1 MTKHIGA
8 FATLALAASSGLTD
22 QARVGG
28 QVRRLA
34 HDYVTVDAAENDTVK
49 LAVLDWDTLLDPTLS
64 IVEFDDFGTSV
75 TLDIGDVT
83 YPAALCDG
91 QDIATAAGTANPCK
105 TLTIAKRR
113 QPLWQALGYAT
124 LAAAKLV
131 GSRCELL
138 ASFKDANP
146 ASGTLGWT
154 LYGSPQ

>member
-1 MTKHIGA
+1 MTKHIGVYA
-8 FATLALAASSGLTD
+8 ALAAASSAGLTD
-22 QARVGG
+22 AGRINA

-34 HDYVTVDAAENDTVK
+34 HDYVTVDAAQDDTIK
-49 LAVLDWDTLLDPTLS
+49 LGQFDWDTLLDPTLS

-83 YPAALCDG
+83 YPAALLAD
-91 QDIATAAGTANPCK
+91 QDIATAAGTVNPLK

-113 QPLWQALGYAT
+113 QPLWQALGYAS
-124 LAAAKLV
+124 LAAARAV

-154 LYGSPQ
+154 IYGSAQ

>member
-1 MTKHIGA
+1 MAKVIGIY
-8 FATLALAASSGLTD
+8 ATAALAASSGLTD

-34 HDYVTVDAAENDTVK
+34 HDVYTGDLAQDDTVSLGK
-49 LAVLDWDTLLDPTLS
+49 FDWDTILDPTLS
-64 IVEFDDFGTSV
+64 IVEFSDFGTSV

-91 QDIATAAGTANPCK
+91 QDIATAAGTANPLK
-105 TLTIAKRR
+105 TVSIADRR
-113 QPLWQALGYAT
+113 KPLWQMLGYAT
-124 LAAAKLV
+124 LAAAKAV
-131 GSRCELL
+131 GARCELL

-154 LYGSPQ
+154 IYGSPQ

>member
-1 MTKHIGA
+1 MAKVIGV
-8 FATLALAASSGLTD
+8 FATAALAASSGLTD

-34 HDYVTVDAAENDTVK
+34 HDSYTGDLAQNDTVS
-49 LAVLDWDTLLDPTLS
+49 LGELDWDTFLDPALS
-64 IVEFDDFGTSV
+64 IVEFSDFGTSV

-83 YPAALCDG
+83 SPSALCADL
-91 QDIATAAGTANPCK
+91 DIATAAGTANP
-105 TLTIAKRR
+105 LRSVSIANRR
-113 QPLWQALGYAT
+113 LPLWQMLGYAS
-124 LAAAKLV
+124 LAAAKAV